1 MAWFPRCI
9 NGKQGTRHAA
19 KIAEEAARRHVALE
33 GNNGNGPQ
41 AAQTSKGTRTAHK
54 PPPASRAMTRQPAHA
69 MRICW
74 SERFYSR
81 R

>member
-41 AAQTSKGTRTAHK
+41 PAQTLKGHAHRAQAATGFK
-54 PPPASRAMTRQPAHA
+54 SNDPPAGPRNADLLV
-69 MRICW
+69 
-74 SERFYSR
+74 
-81 R
+81 